1 MPKHPTT
8 IRLDA
13 ALYKEALHETRKTGL
28 SFSDVIHLLLRAF
41 VQGVVHIGV
50 SQYPEGY
57 VRSLEKESAELSR
70 LYRKGKVKSYVTGKE
85 LFDDM
90 LDR

>member
-1 MPKHPTT
+1 MPKRPTT

-13 ALYKEALHETRKTGL
+13 SLYTEALHASKKTGI
-28 SFSDVIHLLLRAF
+28 SFSDVVHLLLQAF
-41 VQGVVHIGV
+41 VQGAVHIGV

-70 LYRKGKVKSYVTGKE
+70 LYRKGKVKGYTTGKR

-90 LDR
+90 LGR

>member
-1 MPKHPTT
+1 MSKHPTT

-13 ALYKEALHETRKTGL
+13 ALYKEALHEIKKTGL
-28 SFSDVIHLLLRAF
+28 SFSDVVHLLLQAF
-41 VQGVVHIGV
+41 VRGTVRIGV

-57 VRSLEKESAELSR
+57 VRTLEKESAELSR
-70 LYRKGKVKSYVTGKE
+70 LYHKGKAKGYTTGRE

-90 LDR
+90 LGR